1 VQLGL
6 AAVAAAISGFV
17 LFLAAQGLCTAMLC
31 CQRLF
36 GRLAGCS
43 DCAVARK
50 PILITACTGFV
61 QVVEDQVTG
70 LQGHSDRQ
78 NINRVH

>member
-17 LFLAAQGLCTAMLC
+17 LFLAAQGLCTAC
-31 CQRLF
+31 CV
-36 GRLAGCS
+36 AN
-43 DCAVARK
+43 DCLVSRRAALIVQL
-50 PILITACTGFV
+50 PQIILITACTGFV